1 MAPSPGQAAAIL
13 LVGSWVT
20 YQLMKSHL
28 CLGQFELAFLTTK
41 RDLINTRNFKEVLA
55 DGKRKGSAQISSCF
69 LSPPAMQEEPAP
81 LRASTTPLHTQ
92 LSHTTVLLASCPRR
106 SAELLQ
112 GRGCVLFTVG
122 P

>member
-20 YQLMKSHL
+20 YQLMNSHL

-41 RDLINTRNFKEVLA
+41 RDLINMRNFKEVLA
-55 DGKRKGSAQISSCF
+55 DGRRKGSAQISSRF
-69 LSPPAMQEEPAP
+69 LSPPAMQEEPAS
-81 LRASTTPLHTQ
+81 LQASTTPLRTQ
-92 LSHTTVLLASCPRR
+92 LSYTTVLLASCPRR